1 MDFRIRGISFPIT
14 PPDILKATRNVP
26 PDPVDARNKYFVTL
40 HEQPYPIKQVLRL
53 VTGARV
59 APQLSRVR
67 NDQVIA
73 RSPST
78 RRLLDDEHRGAGHRL
93 ACQVQK
99 RRCLH
104 GPVHPDFA
112 QPLNSL

>member
-53 VTGARV
+53 VTGLPSLGFTLGGHPNPAISG
-59 APQLSRVR
+59 QLK
-67 NDQVIA
+67 
-73 RSPST
+73 T
-78 RRLLDDEHRGAGHRL
+78 GHF
-93 ACQVQK
+93 
-99 RRCLH
+99 
-104 GPVHPDFA
+104 G
-112 QPLNSL
+112 